1 MHRVIRSCV
10 IFKQIQRVM
19 SNRSSRPPVQVV
31 EVNHEVRL
39 VATCN
44 PVDSFGLL
52 YEILHLPPRVVFDRR
67 YLLREALLLIF
78 KPLRVYHPILLP
90 PSNIEENPS
99 IVSSPAPCARSL
111 PINLSLVEIQ
121 HSLRFLL
128 EAKISL
134 RLEPLVYAEGTA
146 HAFRS
151 VIRENECDT
160 LFPEDFE

>member
-44 PVDSFGLL
+44 PVDS
-52 YEILHLPPRVVFDRR
+52 
-67 YLLREALLLIF
+67 
-78 KPLRVYHPILLP
+78 LRVYHPILLP